1 MNLWKAQKKQ
11 QRNFTTLFSYEML
24 KESISDMLSEFSGM
38 QISDTGLSECVYQNQ
53 VEYRK
58 LISDSIR
65 SCCSGNC
72 GARETVKELIR
83 SYLLKELKMNRQQM
97 QQLLFESV
105 TESLKVRI
113 MFEVLLNRAC
123 AEEEQSFGCLW
134 KRAGWGGTEAHVI
147 TGEMIRDYYERQN
160 MILTFQDE
168 LMILSQLLFADTV
181 GLGVIDSLTY
191 QKGSIEEIQLGMN
204 GCAEQSYNYKREL
217 LYKREPIL
225 YNKDGIHILLQ
236 GQMIWLQFLS
246 FESEE
251 ELKRVLRN
259 LIKDARAGELSKKH
273 PMIIVDTQD
282 GRRVSVSRPP
292 ATDSWIGLIR
302 KFDTVT
308 GTTLE
313 ELYGKQPVLVDLL
326 RRIIKTGRHIA
337 ITGEMASGKTT
348 LFRACLRETS
358 PDRNLRVIES
368 ESFEL
373 NVRNFMPE
381 RNTMTMRISG
391 DTTAEEVLSFAKK
404 TTGQIFAV
412 GEISSALIAVLM
424 MDLTKIAT
432 QVFFSSHHVST
443 ERMITDFVNAKL
455 RYGGYSEERLAE
467 LDVVSCL
474 GFDIHLRNRFGK
486 REIQYINEISVVK
499 AEDREE
505 KTYRIRTIY
514 CYDEETECGKILEMP
529 GEETLQRAKE
539 EMSVKDYQDYLMFI
553 TGGITGE
560 RKIAAKI

>member
-11 QRNFTTLFSYEML
+11 QRNFTTLYSYEML
-24 KESISDMLSEFSGM
+24 KESVSGMLSEYAGM
-38 QISDTGLSECVYQNQ
+38 QISDAGLSESVYRNQ
-53 VEYRK
+53 EEYRK
-58 LISDSIR
+58 LVSESIR

-83 SYLLKELKMNRQQM
+83 FYLLQELKMNSQQIKHV
-97 QQLLFESV
+97 LFDAV
-105 TESLKVRI
+105 TETLAVRI
-113 MFEVLLNRAC
+113 MFEALLNRVC
-123 AEEEQSFGCLW
+123 TEEEQSFGCLW
-134 KRAGWGGTEAHVI
+134 EQAGWEKAEVHVI
-147 TGEMIRDYYERQN
+147 TGEMIRNFFERQN
-160 MILTFQDE
+160 MIFTFQEE

-204 GCAEQSYNYKREL
+204 GRAEQSYNYKREL
-217 LYKREPIL
+217 LYKGETIL
-225 YNKDGIHILLQ
+225 YNKDGIHVLLY
-236 GQMIWLQFLS
+236 GKMVWLQFLG

-259 LIKDARAGELSKKH
+259 LIKDAKAGELSKKH
-273 PMIIVDTQD
+273 PMIIADTQD

-313 ELYGKQPVLVDLL
+313 ELYGNHPVLVDLL

-381 RNTMTMRISG
+381 RNTVTMRISG
-391 DTTAEEVLSFAKK
+391 ETTAEEVLAFAKK

-412 GEISSALIAVLM
+412 GEISSASVAVLM

-432 QVFFSSHHVST
+432 QVFFSSHHVSS
-443 ERMITDFVNAKL
+443 EQMITDFVNAKL

-467 LDVVSCL
+467 LDVISCL

-486 REIQYINEISVVK
+486 REIQYINEISAVK
-499 AEDREE
+499 TEDREE
-505 KTYRIRTIY
+505 KTYSIRTIY
-514 CYDEETECGKILEMP
+514 CYDEETECGRLLEMP
-529 GEETLQRAKE
+529 GVETLQRAKE
-539 EMSVKDYQDYLMFI
+539 EMSAQDYQDYLMFI
-553 TGGITGE
+553 AGGVACE
-560 RKIAAKI
+560 REIAAKV